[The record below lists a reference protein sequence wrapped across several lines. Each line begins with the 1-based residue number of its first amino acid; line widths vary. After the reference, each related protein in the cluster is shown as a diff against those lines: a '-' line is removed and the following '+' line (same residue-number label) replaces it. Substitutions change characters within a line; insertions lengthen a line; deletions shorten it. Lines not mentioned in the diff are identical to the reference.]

1 MNIFCGCDPDA
12 LAELAE
18 RLHERAL
25 RLRELIE
32 LLRATAEA
40 VTWVGPDA
48 DAHRRRTAAMADA
61 ALAVAADLRA
71 AALAARRHAWEQECA
86 SQVDP
91 GAAVRAE
98 LPGGEF
104 VERLRRP
111 GVLDDPGPWIGGPFQ
126 AGDPRD
132 PFPPLPP
139 VPEPPG
145 GWGPLIGG
153 PMAPTDPLDLLPDG
167 STPPSPPGGWGPWS
181 GGPFLPTSAP
191 SLRPRGLEPGG
202 DELALDPEIVAGAQ
216 EDRRSVLG
224 AIPVAGTIQTAMDM
238 HGGLGEIHDGV
249 DRALADAGLE
259 QLQPLADLSRIPHRL
274 TEPVLGEDSRLGQVA
289 DIADRSW
296 ANVLQTGSEVTG
308 AVGEGDWGGAAA
320 AAERGMFR
328 SAGTSAE
335 LLSTSAIPA
344 YAETGADLLGDGAD
358 ALRPVSPEAAEG
370 LEDLSGGLRGR
381 GEEYEAFLDS
391 YSDAESWYA
400 TRREHAPM
408 PWDPQE

>member
-18 RLHERAL
+18 RLHEKAL
-25 RLRELIE
+25 RLRELIG
-32 LLRATAEA
+32 LLRETAAA

-48 DAHRRRTAAMADA
+48 DAHRRRTGTMAEA
-61 ALAVAADLRA
+61 ALVVAADLRA
-71 AALAARRHAWEQECA
+71 AALAARRHAWEQERA

-104 VERLRRP
+104 VRRLRRP
-111 GVLDDPGPWIGGPFQ
+111 SVLDDPGRWIGGPFQ
-126 AGDPRD
+126 AEGPVA
-132 PFPPLPP
+132 PFPHLPP
-139 VPEPPG
+139 VPEPSG

-153 PMAPTDPLDLLPDG
+153 PFM
-167 STPPSPPGGWGPWS
+167 
-181 GGPFLPTSAP
+181 PTSAP
-191 SLRPRGLEPGG
+191 FLQPRGLEPGG
-202 DELALDPEIVAGAQ
+202 DELALDPEILAGAQ

-224 AIPVAGTIQTAMDM
+224 AVPVAGTIQTTMDV
-238 HGGLGEIHDGV
+238 HSGLGELHDGV

-259 QLQPLADLSRIPHRL
+259 QLQPLADASRLPHRL

-296 ANVLQTGSEVTG
+296 ANVLQTGSEITG
-308 AVGEGDWGGAAA
+308 ALGEGDWNGAAA
-320 AAERGMFR
+320 AAERGLFR

-335 LLSTSAIPA
+335 LLSTSALPA

-358 ALRPVSPEAAEG
+358 ALRPVSPEAADG
-370 LEDLSGGLRGR
+370 LEELSGGLRGR
-381 GEEYEAFLDS
+381 GEDYEAFLDS
-391 YSDAESWYA
+391 FSDAESWYA

-408 PWDPQE
+408 PWDPQG